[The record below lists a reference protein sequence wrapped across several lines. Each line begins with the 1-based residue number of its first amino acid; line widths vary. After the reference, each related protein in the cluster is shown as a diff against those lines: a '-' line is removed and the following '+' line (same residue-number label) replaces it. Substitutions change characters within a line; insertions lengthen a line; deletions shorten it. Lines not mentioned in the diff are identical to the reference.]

1 MAVEDTRLQYAGQ
14 VTRMGE
20 IREYIV
26 LIEETI
32 WKSLRLDGSLR
43 KRREDN
49 KRIEIKR
56 LDMCCKD

>member
-1 MAVEDTRLQYAGQ
+1 MAVEDTRLQYAEQ

-56 LDMCCKD
+56 LGMCCKD